1 MVKQKSIIYMKKIKI
16 YTKVQ
21 ILFKFRNSKSH
32 WNFWTRTKFVGKS
45 QYKVKFKV
53 INNWIY
59 TVTQITVR

>member
-1 MVKQKSIIYMKKIKI
+1 MVKQKSIIYEKIKNLYI
-16 YTKVQ
+16 GPNFVQ
-21 ILFKFRNSKSH
+21 VQEFQITLRFL
-32 WNFWTRTKFVGKS
+32 TRTKFVGKS